1 MEKLRFPDH
10 INVKIS
16 KANEGIGII
25 KKLSNI
31 IPKNFLLTIYKSITN
46 IYDIIY
52 DQPNSES
59 FCTKIE
65 RILYNAVLA
74 IVAAIKETSRT
85 KLYKEL
91 MLESF
96 KV

>member
-16 KANEGIGII
+16 KANEGIEII

-59 FCTKIE
+59 FCTKIV
-65 RILYNAVLA
+65 RI
-74 IVAAIKETSRT
+74 
-85 KLYKEL
+85 
-91 MLESF
+91 
-96 KV
+96 

>member
-16 KANEGIGII
+16 KANEGIGVI

-31 IPKNFLLTIYKSITN
+31 LPKNFLLTICKSITN
-46 IYDIIY
+46 IY

-59 FCTKIE
+59 FC
-65 RILYNAVLA
+65 NN
-74 IVAAIKETSRT
+74 IVQCS
-85 KLYKEL
+85 
-91 MLESF
+91 M
-96 KV
+96 

>member
-31 IPKNFLLTIYKSITN
+31 IPKNFLLTIYKSVTN

-59 FCTKIE
+59 FCTKIV
-65 RILYNAVLA
+65 RI
-74 IVAAIKETSRT
+74 
-85 KLYKEL
+85 
-91 MLESF
+91 
-96 KV
+96 